1 MKTNDQVP
9 FTRQLLG
16 YYEDRWRCCPKTDLR
31 NSSSMS
37 KSGPTDDQ
45 FPNSYSSTNPASAA
59 PAFAGESVAEA
70 PYQAAS
76 NVVSR
81 RSHWSHEGETS
92 EYDQVRELYTRV
104 MTQTQRDHLHNNTA
118 KLLAVSPSCVS
129 SHMILTSSLPTR
141 SSSKDISLSNMLLLP
156 NTLRQFMMPCQPT
169 RGESTPW
176 LKLPRTPRPLISRE
190 RT

>member
-16 YYEDRWRCCPKTDLR
+16 YHEDRRRCCPKTDLR
-31 NSSSMS
+31 KSISMV
-37 KSGPTDDQ
+37 KSNPTDDQ

-118 KLLAVSPSCVS
+118 KLLAVGPSCVS
-129 SHMILTSSLPTR
+129 SHMILTSSLPIR
-141 SSSKDISLSNMLLLP
+141 SSSRDISLSNMLLLP

-169 RGESTPW
+169 RGESTLW
-176 LKLPRTPRPLISRE
+176 LKLLRTPRPLISRE